1 MDAKHF
7 IPGFVS
13 STLEFFADQHYK
25 EADTDGTA
33 IENEGKGVESK
44 DTVYKNFASK
54 IFEILI
60 ESTFDGYLFGELS
73 GNDTEGQLG
82 DLIYN
87 IEIEGSQT
95 NFGKK
100 TVVSKLLSLFSYMIS
115 ARFAQS
121 WGSLFRIFDQ
131 FLKKICSLGHRS
143 SALYNNWLAGVYR
156 DTHSII
162 TLMPEFE
169 SQLEGLLSSII
180 NNSDSVMFFDE
191 LFGAHSHDLAQLLDN
206 DQFRYYIYLVS
217 VHGRG
222 LAFKLLYVKL
232 RPIFEMALNELAVS
246 KGNMEIEEDGAAQM
260 DPNAIGNRLRHSL
273 FTQIINASSK
283 FTEFNSLEIGLLPES
298 LKFLLQAMDVNPSSA
313 HQTVKALVKLIIH
326 LIMTVINESNKKM
339 SKVMSEIVEILK
351 TNTVLAK
358 TSKAFIGAASAE
370 DVQLYDNYLKV
381 LGKILPAQHTIG
393 IISKNIK
400 RLRVLLQKKDQE
412 SMERAVREA
421 AIVSALLTAFDDL
434 FRQVEVFN
442 DALGFGQEL
451 LECGVKGAAKA
462 AFKIYTSILR
472 NSHPSQY
479 PEILTIVQ
487 ERVNL
492 FLEGKIK
499 DHKFDLFALKFLKN
513 GLESI
518 ALNFDKK
525 FLAENLHK
533 FMEKFLSFIVF
544 NIRNKGAKAR
554 DSSKSLISLITVLYH
569 DIDPNEVP
577 ELQSS
582 RIINADFAQ
591 VISKAGS
598 FQKIDEESFVVS
610 CLIAGLAGDS
620 GYMKSCTIEALAYLF
635 KSLGEYCSQSLI
647 KSSTEV
653 VLLLIKEKNRE
664 VFTSI
669 LKFLKAVFKKQ
680 NRAVLAE
687 DLPLIAEAV
696 FEWDSSNT
704 KAIRNKVKTLI
715 SVIIR
720 KFVE

>member
-1 MDAKHF
+1 M
-7 IPGFVS
+7 
-13 STLEFFADQHYK
+13 
-25 EADTDGTA
+25 
-33 IENEGKGVESK
+33 ESK
-44 DTVYKNFASK
+44 ETVYKNFASK

-60 ESTFDGYLFGELS
+60 ENTFDGYLFGELS
-73 GNDTEGQLG
+73 GNDAEGQLG
-82 DLIYN
+82 DLIHN
-87 IEIEGSQT
+87 IELEGSQT

-121 WGSLFRIFDQ
+121 WGSLFKIFDQ
-131 FLKKICSLGHRS
+131 FLKKICDLGHRS
-143 SALYNNWLAGVYR
+143 SALYNNWLAGVYK

-169 SQLEGLLSSII
+169 SQLEGLLSSIL
-180 NNSDSVMFFDE
+180 NNSDSVIFFDE
-191 LFGAHSHDLAQLLDN
+191 LFGSNSNDLAQLIDN

-222 LAFKLLYVKL
+222 LSFRLLYVKL
-232 RPIFEMALNELAVS
+232 KPIFEMALQELVTS
-246 KGNMEIEEDGAAQM
+246 NDNMEIEEENAGQM
-260 DPNAIGNRLRHSL
+260 DPNSISKRLKQSL

-283 FTEFNSLEIGLLPES
+283 FTEFSSLETNLLPES
-298 LKFLLQAMDVNPSSA
+298 LGFLLQALDANA
-313 HQTVKALVKLIIH
+313 NQRHQTVKALVKLIMH
-326 LIMTVINESNKKM
+326 LLMTVINESNKKVNR
-339 SKVMSEIVEILK
+339 VMSEIVEILK

-358 TSKAFIGAASAE
+358 TSKAFINATTPE

-381 LGKILPAQHTIG
+381 LGKILPAQHTIS

-400 RLRVLLQKKDQE
+400 RLRGLLQKKDQE

-421 AIVSALLTAFDDL
+421 SIVSALLTAFDDL
-434 FRQVEVFN
+434 FRQVEVFT

-451 LECGVKGAAKA
+451 LECGVKNASKA
-462 AFKIYTSILR
+462 AFKIFTAILR

-487 ERVNL
+487 DRVNL
-492 FLEGKIK
+492 FLDGKIK

-533 FMEKFLSFIVF
+533 FMEKFFSFIVF
-544 NIRNKGAKAR
+544 NFRNKGAKAR

-569 DIDPNEVP
+569 DIDPSDIP
-577 ELQSS
+577 ELQGS
-582 RIINADFAQ
+582 RILNTDFAHI
-591 VISKAGS
+591 ISKGES
-598 FQKIDEESFVVS
+598 SQKIDEESFLVS

-620 GYMKSCTIEALAYLF
+620 VYMKSCTVEALAYLF
-635 KSLGEYCSQSLI
+635 KSLGDYCSHSLI

-664 VFTSI
+664 ILTFV

-680 NRAVLAE
+680 SKAVLAE

-696 FEWDSSNT
+696 FEWDATNT

-720 KFVE
+720 KFVSLLGS